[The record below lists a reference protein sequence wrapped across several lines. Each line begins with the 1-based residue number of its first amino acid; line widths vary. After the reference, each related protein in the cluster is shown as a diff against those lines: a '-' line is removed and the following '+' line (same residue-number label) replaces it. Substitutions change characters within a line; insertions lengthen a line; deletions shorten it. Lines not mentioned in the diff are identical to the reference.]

1 LRMCQSPAGASGH
14 LRNLRAKTC
23 RPGAGGTNPS
33 LVEAMYLGLPILAYG
48 VQYNRETTEGK
59 ALYFDD
65 KDGLVKLLENIDEEQ
80 LQIVAHDMFVVAKEN
95 YVWEKIAKQYAEL
108 F

>member
-1 LRMCQSPAGASGH
+1 
-14 LRNLRAKTC
+14 
-23 RPGAGGTNPS
+23 
-33 LVEAMYLGLPILAYG
+33 MYLGLPILAYG

-65 KDGLVKLLENIDEEQ
+65 KDGLVGLLKSIDDEE
-80 LQIVAHDMFVVAKEN
+80 LSVVARDMLEIAKEN